1 MRPWLAAACWWL
13 LAAFQ
18 LQKDAVVKYKS
29 LAERASLDLR
39 ASSLV
44 ASTMG
49 YKTLKDLGI
58 ASEVQADERPI
69 PDIADFD
76 VPLIM
81 GSRLKEPI
89 KTIQEAAKIS
99 WDRER
104 EGAVED
110 DGFPRT
116 AEEVKRL
123 EMLFSHGHRPRI
135 LVDKVVVGIVVMSP
149 KGTHQKAYSV
159 RPARVRNNRDVDL
172 IKLVQNVWVSLKD
185 LEWCTQNGVETAS
198 DLQYISAVHIPK
210 EGVLESFWKELQEQ
224 PSGRVSSILQERE
237 HTHQDAAEESMQEQN
252 KQRLWL
258 SSKRQR
264 NATEP
269 TTVSKDEPLRL
280 HATAVVVDLSWS
292 WAPLAHGRGSDVP
305 EFMRASR
312 KCGQTRALNTTC
324 EANSMHGAI
333 KVCRQ

>member
-1 MRPWLAAACWWL
+1 MAAACWWL

-18 LQKDAVVKYKS
+18 LQKYAVVKYKS

-58 ASEVQADERPI
+58 ASEVQADERTI
-69 PDIADFD
+69 SDITDLD
-76 VPLIM
+76 VPLVM

-89 KTIQEAAKIS
+89 KTIQEAAKVS

-110 DGFPRT
+110 EDFPRT
-116 AEEVKRL
+116 AEELKRL
-123 EMLFSHGHRPRI
+123 EILFFRGHRPRI
-135 LVDKVVVGIVVMSP
+135 LVDKGVDGIVVMSP
-149 KGTHQKAYSV
+149 KGAHQKAYSV

-172 IKLVQNVWVSLKD
+172 IKLVQNVWVSSED

-210 EGVLESFWKELQEQ
+210 GGVLENLWKELQEQ

-237 HTHQDAAEESMQEQN
+237 HTHQAAAEESMQ
-252 KQRLWL
+252 KQT
-258 SSKRQR
+258 SKVCGFLAGG
-264 NATEP
+264 NAT
-269 TTVSKDEPLRL
+269 
-280 HATAVVVDLSWS
+280 
-292 WAPLAHGRGSDVP
+292 
-305 EFMRASR
+305 
-312 KCGQTRALNTTC
+312 QLNPPPSPKM
-324 EANSMHGAI
+324 N
-333 KVCRQ
+333 R